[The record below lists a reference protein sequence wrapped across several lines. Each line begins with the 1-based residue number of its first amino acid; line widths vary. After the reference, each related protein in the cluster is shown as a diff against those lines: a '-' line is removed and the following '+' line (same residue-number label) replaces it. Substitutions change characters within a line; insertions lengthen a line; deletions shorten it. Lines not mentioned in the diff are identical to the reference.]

1 MYPPIQSPASV
12 RVSKFIKYL
21 TRFGWNCIV
30 VTADRGPLRGTKEDN
45 SLDSDVPQTVDV
57 LRPHS
62 FLPRISPEIILGTSR
77 ENLGVSGFI
86 KETLYNLIFPDQ
98 YILWALSSLKT
109 ITKTAKRGDII
120 ITTISPYSSVLTGL
134 GLKLLKGTKWVID
147 YRDGWTT
154 DPNYKFTP
162 PKRFLEKI
170 LEFFCVRF
178 ADKITCVSEPIKTD
192 LEKNFGVKG
201 KIAIVENGFDTDD
214 NIAPISLSDNTFNI
228 IYTGMISSRTR
239 DITQLIY
246 AMDDIVNKQHYT
258 NIRLYIIGNMYN
270 QLGAKDFR
278 YKTLRDKLNLKDN
291 IQFFEAVPRN
301 DALAYQRGANA
312 LLLIYTS
319 KKDTSSIMSS
329 KVFEYIQAKKP
340 IIGLIGKSEVRDLIL
355 ENDLGVCADPTN
367 KDEIVKAILKIY
379 KQPNKY
385 YNNTELMEKYNR
397 KNLADKLSYILE
409 ML

>member
-1 MYPPIQSPASV
+1 
-12 RVSKFIKYL
+12 
-21 TRFGWNCIV
+21 
-30 VTADRGPLRGTKEDN
+30 
-45 SLDSDVPQTVDV
+45 
-57 LRPHS
+57 
-62 FLPRISPEIILGTSR
+62 
-77 ENLGVSGFI
+77 
-86 KETLYNLIFPDQ
+86 
-98 YILWALSSLKT
+98 
-109 ITKTAKRGDII
+109 
-120 ITTISPYSSVLTGL
+120 
-134 GLKLLKGTKWVID
+134 
-147 YRDGWTT
+147 
-154 DPNYKFTP
+154 
-162 PKRFLEKI
+162 
-170 LEFFCVRF
+170 
-178 ADKITCVSEPIKTD
+178 
-192 LEKNFGVKG
+192 
-201 KIAIVENGFDTDD
+201 
-214 NIAPISLSDNTFNI
+214 
-228 IYTGMISSRTR
+228 
-239 DITQLIY
+239 
-246 AMDDIVNKQHYT
+246 MDDIVNKQHYT